1 MIVMKEN
8 NNLINTIL
16 FQGKSRA
23 TGKWVEGDFVRDW
36 NGMGAAI
43 KVGEAFSLVV
53 LETVRPF
60 THLYDKNQNKI
71 FYGDIVKNK
80 YGFIQVVVFE
90 FGAWH
95 FVECIDYAYG
105 ERQGENFF
113 APDKEF
119 VDTEKQIICDEIIG
133 NMFDNPEFIN
143 PDTVLETIQK
153 VRTA

>member
-1 MIVMKEN
+1 MN
-8 NNLINTIL
+8 NNIYLPI
-16 FQGKSRA
+16 FQGKRKA
-23 TGKWVEGDFVRDW
+23 NGEWVEGDYVRDW
-36 NGMGAAI
+36 QGLGAAI
-43 KVGEAFSLVV
+43 KTGDGFSLVIP
-53 LETVRPF
+53 ETVRPF
-60 THLYDKNQNKI
+60 TYLYDKHNRKI

-80 YGFIQVVVFE
+80 YGFIQIVVFE